1 MCWNAK
7 VSLNTFMIGLIG
19 ILYGYINKYPITEL
33 LLFLSFTSMQLV
45 EYFIWTYYD
54 NKRLNH
60 IFTLIGALLI
70 GIQPIM
76 SMLML
81 KDVNKYMM
89 YILLSIY
96 LSYRLYKLIYKND
109 WNEPNIISYKGENGH
124 LVWSWIKKSNIDY
137 LTVIIFLICLLLPLL
152 LCGKLDLFI
161 YALITLVIS
170 IYYFTK
176 YDTWTSM
183 WCWSL
188 NFWVLFI
195 IIKDLYMKKI

>member
-1 MCWNAK
+1 
-7 VSLNTFMIGLIG
+7 MIGLIG